1 VKYFSAAELQQISA
15 KILDAAGSPHEESV
29 IVSEVLVRSNLMGHD
44 SHGVLRIAQ
53 YVEDIRNG
61 EIHPGARFGIE
72 REMHASAVVNGHSG
86 WGMVIAH
93 KAMQLAVDKARKY
106 SIGTVVVRGSHHVGR
121 VGEYPTMAA
130 TEQMIG
136 MAAINS
142 YGTPGLMTPW
152 GGIDRRLSPNPL
164 AFAMPSGETWPV
176 LVDVTTSV
184 VPEGKIRAAQYA
196 GKSLPE
202 ECIIDSEGNPTTDP
216 DAFYGPPTGAILPL
230 GGVMGHKGYGLS
242 IVATLLAG
250 ALSGVGCN
258 GPEEAIKGNGI
269 FFQAINIEAFLPL
282 EDFIQT
288 VQEQIAWM
296 KSSRKQPG
304 VNEILFPGEPEYR
317 TAQRRRAEGIPVED
331 SVWQEMVE
339 TAASLGLNISD

>member
-1 VKYFSAAELQQISA
+1 MKCFSAAELQEISV

-53 YVEDIRNG
+53 YIEDIRNG
-61 EIHPGARFGIE
+61 EIQPGARFEIE
-72 REMHASAVVNGHSG
+72 REMHASAVVNGHCG
-86 WGMVIAH
+86 WGMVIAR
-93 KAMQLAVDKARKY
+93 KAMQLAVDNARKY

-202 ECIIDSEGNPTTDP
+202 GCIIDAEGNPTTDP

-258 GPEEAIKGNGI
+258 GPEEANKGNGI
-269 FFQAINIEAFLPL
+269 FFQAINIEAFLPI

-288 VQEQIAWM
+288 VQKQIAWM

-304 VNEILFPGEPEYR
+304 VNEILVPGEPEYR

-331 SVWQEMVE
+331 SVWEEMVE
-339 TAASLGLNISD
+339 TAASLGLKISD

>member
-1 VKYFSAAELQQISA
+1 MKYFSAAQLQEIST
-15 KILDAAGSPHEESV
+15 KILDAAGSPHEESA

-61 EIHPGARFGIE
+61 EILPGARFEIE
-72 REMHASAVVNGHSG
+72 RETHASAVINGHCG

-93 KAMQLAVDKARKY
+93 KAMQLAIDKARNF

-121 VGEYPTMAA
+121 VGEYPAMAA
-130 TEQMIG
+130 TAQMIG

-142 YGTPGLMTPW
+142 YGTPGLMAPW

-164 AFAMPSGETWPV
+164 TFAMPSGENWPV

-202 ECIIDSEGNPTTDP
+202 GCIIDAEGNPTTDP
-216 DAFYGPPTGAILPL
+216 NAFYGPPRGAILPL
-230 GGVMGHKGYGLS
+230 GGVMGHKGYGLG

-258 GPEEAIKGNGI
+258 GPEAPIKGNGI
-269 FFQAINIEAFLPL
+269 FFQAINIEAFVPL
-282 EDFIQT
+282 EDFITT
-288 VQEQIAWM
+288 VQEQIVWM
-296 KSSRKQPG
+296 KSSRKRHG

-317 TAQRRRAEGIPVED
+317 TAHRRRAEGVPVED
-331 SVWQEMVE
+331 SVWEEMVE
-339 TAASLGLNISD
+339 TAASLGLNIPD